1 MFEQASIDTRGMLRS
16 PWAITVSVA
25 GQALLLSAGIVVSIF
40 QTDTL
45 PRGFAITRVAAPW
58 TLQKPAEPAAGSPV
72 ARPTRTGPHPF
83 FAPSKIPDLQAK
95 NSSASAS
102 LLHIDEPVGMDSM
115 GIAGPGLLG
124 TGGPIG
130 SVDGVR
136 LPPPPPASTPHP
148 QVKPAAP
155 VPSGPVRVSNGVQA
169 AKLVRQVKPV
179 YPPLARQ
186 ARISGTVRLVA
197 IIGRDG
203 SIQNLQVASGHPLL
217 TAAAVEAV
225 KQWLYRPTLLSEQP
239 VEVITQIDVNFTLT
253 N

>member
-40 QTDTL
+40 QTGTL

-58 TLQKPAEPAAGSPV
+58 TRQKSAEPAAGSPV

-95 NSSASAS
+95 NSPDSAS
-102 LLHIDEPVGMDSM
+102 LLHIDEPVGMDSI

-136 LPPPPPASTPHP
+136 LPPPPPPASTPHP
-148 QVKPAAP
+148 TLSWSPAAKTALWPSSPGISSSRKKPAQP
-155 VPSGPVRVSNGVQA
+155 
-169 AKLVRQVKPV
+169 KP
-179 YPPLARQ
+179 
-186 ARISGTVRLVA
+186 
-197 IIGRDG
+197 
-203 SIQNLQVASGHPLL
+203 
-217 TAAAVEAV
+217 
-225 KQWLYRPTLLSEQP
+225 
-239 VEVITQIDVNFTLT
+239 
-253 N
+253 

>member
-58 TLQKPAEPAAGSPV
+58 TRQKSAEPAAGSPV

-95 NSSASAS
+95 NSAS
-102 LLHIDEPVGMDSM
+102 LLHIDEPVGMDSI

-155 VPSGPVRVSNGVQA
+155 AAAEMAPGPIVPGVQD
-169 AKLVRQVKPV
+169 
-179 YPPLARQ
+179 PPLTEPPEEPH
-186 ARISGTVRLVA
+186 G
-197 IIGRDG
+197 
-203 SIQNLQVASGHPLL
+203 
-217 TAAAVEAV
+217 
-225 KQWLYRPTLLSEQP
+225 
-239 VEVITQIDVNFTLT
+239 
-253 N
+253 